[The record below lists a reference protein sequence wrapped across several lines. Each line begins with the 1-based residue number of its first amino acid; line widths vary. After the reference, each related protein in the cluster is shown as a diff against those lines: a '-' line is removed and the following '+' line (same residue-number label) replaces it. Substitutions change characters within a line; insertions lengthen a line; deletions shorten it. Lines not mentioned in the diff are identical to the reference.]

1 MYTLLDE
8 ISELIYV
15 SDINSYDLLYLNK
28 AGRDSFGFGDNYMG
42 KKCYNVFHGLD
53 APCPFCTNSI
63 LNKNGEF
70 YTWKFLNELTNKEY
84 LLKDKLFKWHDGR
97 TVRVEI
103 AFDLSEYFES
113 RACLQESLDSQSFL
127 LECAKMMSDIKDY
140 EKTVHEVLASFGKFM
155 SAERTFIFEVN
166 GDTLQKFHE
175 WRLDDSYSDLCLS
188 EKYILNDRW
197 VKAFSENASINI
209 ADINSIKSSYPDEY
223 TALKNAGIKSIVSAP
238 VFCDGKFN
246 GFIGIVNP
254 HKNKFKNSPA
264 VLPTLC
270 YFVSNAMERKKI
282 NDELTRLSF
291 TDSLTKLFNR
301 NKYIID
307 LEELEKNPPHSIGVV
322 YMDVNGLKQMNDLQ
336 GHKRGDEVL
345 INVSEKLRKVFNDY
359 RIYRT
364 GGDEFLA
371 LCVDITEKEFLE
383 RINQIKKLNSD
394 ENNPSA
400 AFGYTWED
408 RLSSTAINCLVLKA
422 DKLMYDDKRNFYYDN
437 PPTER
442 YRHFDNEK

>member
-15 SDINSYDLLYLNK
+15 SDINSYELLYLNK
-28 AGRDSFGFGDNYMG
+28 TGRDSFGLGDNYMG
-42 KKCYNVFHGLD
+42 KKCYKVFHGLD
-53 APCPFCTNSI
+53 APCPFCTNSK

-70 YTWKFLNELTNKEY
+70 YTWEFLNELTNKEY

-103 AFDLSEYFES
+103 AFDLSEYFKTRS
-113 RACLQESLDSQSFL
+113 CLQASLESQNFL

-140 EKTVHEVLASFGKFM
+140 DKTVHDVLTSCGKFM
-155 SAERTFIFEVN
+155 AAERTFIFEVN
-166 GDTLQKFHE
+166 GDTLQKVHE

-188 EKYILNDRW
+188 EKYILNKRW
-197 VKAFSENASINI
+197 IKAFYENISITI
-209 ADINSIKSSYPDEY
+209 GDIDGIQSTYPDEY
-223 TALKNAGIKSIVSAP
+223 SALKTSGIHSMISAP
-238 VFCDGKFN
+238 IFCDGKFN

-254 HKNKFKNSPA
+254 HKNKLKNSPA
-264 VLPTLC
+264 VIPTLC
-270 YFVSNAMERKKI
+270 YFISNAMERKKI

-291 TDSLTKLFNR
+291 TDSLTKIFNR
-301 NKYIID
+301 NKYILD
-307 LEELEKNPPHSIGVV
+307 LEELEKNPPDSIGVV

-336 GHKRGDEVL
+336 GHKHGDEVL
-345 INVSEKLRKVFNDY
+345 VAVSEKLRKVFGDY
-359 RIYRT
+359 CIYRT

-371 LCVDITEKEFLE
+371 LCVDITEKEFSK

-394 ENNPSA
+394 ESTPRA

-408 RLSSTAINCLVLKA
+408 RLSPTAVNRLVLKA
-422 DKLMYDDKRNFYYDN
+422 DKLMYNDKRKFYYDN
-437 PPTER
+437 PTTER
-442 YRHFDNEK
+442 YRHFDDET